1 MRAGAV
7 KIRIDR
13 GADMHHRRHVELDQL
28 LENRIPPGIGQRRF
42 AAIAAGGVGIA
53 IEADES
59 VRLNAAL
66 HLVDAIGWA
75 NARLRQLPDPDK
87 VLREQS
93 ANAMD
98 ELVSD
103 ERPIAA

>member
-28 LENRIPPGIGQRRF
+28 LVDRIPPGIGQRRF
-42 AAIAAGGVGIA
+42 APIAAGGIGIE

-66 HLVDAIGWA
+66 HLVDASGWA
-75 NARLRQLPDPDK
+75 NARRLRQLPDPDK

-98 ELVSD
+98 ELVAD
-103 ERPIAA
+103 E